1 MKRLSM
7 TCFLT
12 SLNKFRSFSF
22 IHSKA
27 YRAFVGAVYLYLLQL
42 AGGHPA
48 IGQTRFIPLGYLDGF
63 GPTSEAAAM
72 SDSGT
77 TIVGYSTT
85 TLTSNQATIWTAS
98 SPGSWLVDGRIDLL
112 SGTQNWYSNGANS
125 LSANGQV
132 AVGTRSFDTT
142 EEAFFWTPEGQIQ
155 LVPLP
160 TDTAEPIRS
169 SQGWGVSSNGNFLVG
184 HSVIPVLLAFE
195 TRAWFWDRGQAKA
208 VWLPPLGGTTVPN
221 RGAFGVSANGSQV
234 VGWAQASLTQQAAV
248 MWTHGGAPV
257 VLHKTGDTVLGLSAL
272 SISPD
277 GSVVA
282 GFAYNAGTGKN
293 TAFKWTES
301 GGMVALS
308 PPTTGT
314 HALTYTTAVRV
325 SANGRVIVG
334 YGENVLGNEE
344 AVFWVDEQ
352 PFRVS
357 DIAFAAGA
365 LPASWEPF
373 RAYGVDA
380 TGNSISGY
388 GRATSGKIEAYVLV
402 LDASYIPPQPPPP
415 PLPIIKSAFIEGS
428 LSIRFVGVP
437 GIDYRIRGGKN
448 LKTWNTLDDWKE
460 GTGQEVLFATIPD
473 LSDSGYFIQVEA
485 RAD

>member
-1 MKRLSM
+1 MKWSFPIARIFGTQLRIHITFFLLLIWVGFAFAGEGDWTDGLTGVVFVLALFVCVILHEFGHALTARVYGIKTPDITLLPIGGVARLERM
-7 TCFLT
+7 PKEPT
-12 SLNKFRSFSF
+12 
-22 IHSKA
+22 HE
-27 YRAFVGAVYLYLLQL
+27 LLVAL
-42 AGGHPA
+42 AGPA
-48 IGQTRFIPLGYLDGF
+48 VNLVIAAILFVILQAGTPFREAYMKLDSLSGF
-63 GPTSEAAAM
+63 F
-72 SDSGT
+72 
-77 TIVGYSTT
+77 
-85 TLTSNQATIWTAS
+85 
-98 SPGSWLVDGRIDLL
+98 GSLMLINIWLVLFNLIPAFPMDGGRVLR
-112 SGTQNWYSNGANS
+112 A
-125 LSANGQV
+125 
-132 AVGTRSFDTT
+132 
-142 EEAFFWTPEGQIQ
+142 
-155 LVPLP
+155 
-160 TDTAEPIRS
+160 
-169 SQGWGVSSNGNFLVG
+169 
-184 HSVIPVLLAFE
+184 LLA
-195 TRAWFWDRGQAKA
+195 TRLPYAKATNVAAWFWDRGQAKA